1 MTTPETNAA
10 PKPVRTMDIN
20 QIMAAIPHRFPFL
33 LVDRIDVIEE
43 SKRAIGRKCVTMNE
57 QFFQGH
63 FPGHPIMP
71 GVLIVEAMAQ
81 TACALMFSQPSMKN
95 KLAFFMGME
104 EIKFRKP
111 VGPGDVLELDVEML
125 RTGSRAGKAKGTGRI
140 NGEVATEA
148 TFSFAIADRAN

>member
-1 MTTPETNAA
+1 MTT
-10 PKPVRTMDIN
+10 PVRTMDIN

-33 LVDRIDVIEE
+33 LVDRLDVIEE

-81 TACALMFSQPSMKN
+81 VACALMFSQESMKG

-111 VGPGDVLELDVEML
+111 VGPGDVLEMDVEML
-125 RTGSRAGKAKGTGRI
+125 RMGSRAGKAKGIARV
-140 NGEVATEA
+140 NNEVTTEA
-148 TFSFAIADRAN
+148 VFSFAVVDRGA

>member
-1 MTTPETNAA
+1 
-10 PKPVRTMDIN
+10 MDVN

-33 LVDRIDVIEE
+33 LVDRLDVIEE
-43 SKRAIGRKCVTMNE
+43 QKRAIGRKCVTMNE

-81 TACALMFSQPSMKN
+81 VACALMFSNEAMKG

-111 VGPGDVLELDVEML
+111 VVPGDVLEMDVEML
-125 RTGSRAGKAKGTGRI
+125 RAGSRAGKARGVARV
-140 NGEVATEA
+140 NGHVTTEA
-148 TFSFAIADRAN
+148 EFSFAIADRGQ